1 VNSARRAVETL
12 GDAILAR
19 LEAGV
24 SDAPSKRFHS
34 GQPVPTFTMGTAG
47 GWKID
52 APGVAAVHAYGRFDG
67 QRLLVAT
74 ADPDRP
80 ALLDGR
86 PVPETWLE
94 LRAPCVLAI
103 GSARIAIDART
114 SSEFPAVQARVAG
127 PVQADA
133 ATRIDIEPL
142 WADEKPAAS
151 DPIAPELPARRA
163 PPRRHARALL
173 LALGAALTIAGAHRF
188 VAWRRTMSPP
198 DPIAEEV
205 AAQPPAA
212 RPPAPVA
219 SSPAVEPSVSPRA
232 ARAPVGPALPM
243 APTSSAKT
251 PERDAVDALTAGDF
265 AKASR
270 LYRAL
275 ADAHP
280 DQPAFKE
287 ALRILEERSR
297 SR

>member
-1 VNSARRAVETL
+1 L
-12 GDAILAR
+12 GDAIVAR
-19 LEAGV
+19 LETGV
-24 SDAPSKRFHS
+24 SDTPLKRFHS
-34 GQPVPTFTMGTAG
+34 GQPVATFTMGTAG

-80 ALLDGR
+80 VLLDGR

-94 LRAPCVLAI
+94 LCAPCVLAI

-114 SSEFPAVQARVAG
+114 SSEFPAGQARVAA
-127 PVQADA
+127 PAQADA

-142 WADEKPAAS
+142 WADDKPAAS
-151 DPIAPELPARRA
+151 EPTAPELPVRRS
-163 PPRRHARALL
+163 PSRRHSRALL

-188 VAWRRTMSPP
+188 VAWRRASLPP
-198 DPIAEEV
+198 DPVEEEV
-205 AAQPPAA
+205 APQAPAAA

-219 SSPAVEPSVSPRA
+219 SGAAIELSVPPRTT
-232 ARAPVGPALPM
+232 RAPVGPALP
-243 APTSSAKT
+243 ATPTSAAKT
-251 PERDAVDALTAGDF
+251 PEREAVDALTAGDF

-275 ADAHP
+275 AEARP